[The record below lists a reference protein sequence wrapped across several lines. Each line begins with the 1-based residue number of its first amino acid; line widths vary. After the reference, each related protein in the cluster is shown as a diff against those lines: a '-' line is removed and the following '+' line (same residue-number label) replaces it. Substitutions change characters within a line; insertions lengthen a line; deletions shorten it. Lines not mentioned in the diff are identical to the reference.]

1 MSLSILYSEITKKN
15 FISLFIWILYLNFL
29 FYNYKN
35 KYNKYIFDYTYI
47 IYFKLYKSKIS
58 NNLDNVSFE

>member
-15 FISLFIWILYLNFL
+15 FISLIIWILYLNFL